1 MDPNRYPDPNAF
13 RPERFLSHPLS
24 APAYANQP
32 DVDARDHFS
41 YGGGKR
47 ICVGIHLAERSLF
60 TMTSRLVHTFDIKP
74 ALDKDGKTV
83 PVDAEGTR
91 NGLIMSPNPFRAR
104 FIVRSEKLAKL
115 LENECKEKLQ
125 SVGDSWS

>member
-1 MDPNRYPDPNAF
+1 MDPNRYPDPNSF
-13 RPERFLSHPLS
+13 TPERFLSHPLS

-60 TMTSRLVHTFDIKP
+60 TMTSRLLHVFDVEP
-74 ALDKDGKTV
+74 SLDEKGNPI

-91 NGLIMSPNPFRAR
+91 NGLIMSPNPFRAK
-104 FIVRSEKLAKL
+104 FVVRSEKLAKL
-115 LENECKEKLQ
+115 LETECKEMLQ
-125 SVGDSWS
+125 TAGDSWS